1 RSGCTSNRLCEGA
14 EESGEP
20 GELARVEARTHL
32 AAEPQRAVFVVP
44 DQQGSEPRAR
54 PMWIAPPQHDE
65 LLFVHALE
73 LQPVLRAPVRVGSRG
88 TLGDE
93 ALPTLLACGTERVL
107 ARLVQVLR
115 EADRPLEGERAV
127 QHRLPREQRQR
138 GEVVAVE
145 PDQVEKVEDQRHR
158 RYLRGPWSPAQEQ

>member
-1 RSGCTSNRLCEGA
+1 MGIG
-14 EESGEP
+14 
-20 GELARVEARTHL
+20 
-32 AAEPQRAVFVVP
+32 
-44 DQQGSEPRAR
+44 
-54 PMWIAPPQHDE
+54 PPQHDE

-115 EADRPLEGERAV
+115 ETDRPREGERAV

-145 PDQVEKVEDQRHR
+145 PDQVEQVEDHRHR
-158 RYLRGPWSPAQEQ
+158 RYLWSAGSRVLHPFLEAGERGHIPLEGHDLTVGDQRSGVVAKEGFDEIRVVGRGPSRSS